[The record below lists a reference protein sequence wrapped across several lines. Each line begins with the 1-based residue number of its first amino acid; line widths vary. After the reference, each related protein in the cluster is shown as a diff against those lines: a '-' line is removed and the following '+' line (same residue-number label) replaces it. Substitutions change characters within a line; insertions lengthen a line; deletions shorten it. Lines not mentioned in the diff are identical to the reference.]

1 MWRRLRRLGRL
12 GAQQRRHEGEKQ
24 KGAAHGASVAWQLVF
39 LWVLALGC
47 APAPT
52 VPAPRPPI
60 YVEPEEPPSPSCERI
75 TRIEVYKQAHQL
87 LAYCEGGPV
96 RRMSAAIGRE
106 SGHKQGEG
114 DQRTPEG
121 SYRIIGPLENSRFHG
136 FIPIDYPSLAD
147 ADAALAA
154 RRITRRDRARIAA
167 AHAHGVQPPV
177 DTPLGGDI
185 GIHGEGPRW
194 SGDSLHMDWTY
205 GCIAVTDADLDFL
218 ASRVAAGVP
227 IEILR

>member
-1 MWRRLRRLGRL
+1 MRHGLRRRSRFR
-12 GAQQRRHEGEKQ
+12 AEQRRRDGEERKT
-24 KGAAHGASVAWQLVF
+24 APHAASVAWPLA
-39 LWVLALGC
+39 LLSVLALAC
-47 APAPT
+47 APAPS
-52 VPAPRPPI
+52 VPALRPPI
-60 YVEPEEPPSPSCERI
+60 YVEAEVPPTPLCERI

-87 LAYCEGGPV
+87 LAYCEGGSV
-96 RRMSAAIGRE
+96 RRMAAAIGRE
-106 SGHKQGEG
+106 SGHKLGEG

-121 SYRIIGPLENSRFHG
+121 TYHIVGALEASRFHG

-147 ADAALAA
+147 ADAALAK

-167 AHAHGVQPPV
+167 AHQRGVQPPV

-218 ASRVAAGVP
+218 AARVAPGVP
-227 IEILR
+227 VEILR